1 MADGLIP
8 DLAPNL
14 YSQGQVGTGYAQV
27 FDLGAPNP
35 FAVTQDY
42 INQTIANK
50 KEAVKTAV
58 ANEEKRQQKLDE
70 YLSTLEDI
78 DQPWNVAKVE
88 IGNAINDYGDQI
100 ASMRA
105 QGTPINS
112 TELMK
117 AQKNLKNLAKVNESN
132 YQKATKIGV
141 EMQDPLIYTDED
153 REAFDSEIK
162 AAANIEKGGSVYEV
176 QKVLDKWQ
184 KGVET
189 PNVVEDYK
197 KIKPVP
203 KDATGYKKE
212 TTEIDFKDA
221 VNALLTSYTAPQ
233 LKKLLKMYQDVDRID
248 SKFTSTDIDN
258 KNPEVLDAIYEHMKI
273 DLAPQKELDVTP
285 ITYGGGEGGGNRTEK
300 IKLVPFKNYETSSG
314 NESLA
319 ITNPSQRVFNFTD
332 VNNNSIGISP
342 DKVTMVSNFG
352 NYPTGYYI
360 VGQTTARKS
369 DKTYLTREEATNSG
383 ELTNDTEIQET
394 PDRKYIIVQSKQE
407 LIPLTDE
414 NNAIFKANSG
424 GVDLIE
430 NYKKLLG
437 ANYNNP
443 FAGGKKLSAN
453 NQQGQIQPVDPKVL
467 EQDPNRSN

>member
-14 YSQGQVGTGYAQV
+14 YSQGQVGTGYAQL

-100 ASMRA
+100 AAMRA

-162 AAANIEKGGSVYEV
+162 KAANIEEGGSVYKV
-176 QKVLDKWQ
+176 QEVLDKWQ

-197 KIKPVP
+197 KVKAIA
-203 KDATGYKKE
+203 KDAKGYEKK
-212 TTEIDFKDA
+212 TTEADFNAA
-221 VNALLTSYTAPQ
+221 VKAQLTNYKAPQ
-233 LKKLLKMYQDVDRID
+233 LKKLLKMYQEQDRITPN
-248 SKFTSTDIDN
+248 FRPEDIDA
-258 KNPEVLDAIYEHMKI
+258 KDQKVLDAIETQMRV

-285 ITYGGGEGGGNRTEK
+285 YTASARTPKEPVFNVGAESIYEDKSEMSKINLATGKGANVPPQNLVTGLQGEQSVYMIPQVIQFDTATSDAPEGWYIYGKVQQEKGTKPNLPGDTADSVLAASGNPEGITAELGSDGKWHFYELIERRVPYDLNRAAMQTYGINSLEEIAKKKKFKK
-300 IKLVPFKNYETSSG
+300 IKTSS
-314 NESLA
+314 ESSNTT
-319 ITNPSQRVFNFTD
+319 IPVQ
-332 VNNNSIGISP
+332 
-342 DKVTMVSNFG
+342 DKSV
-352 NYPTGYYI
+352 
-360 VGQTTARKS
+360 
-369 DKTYLTREEATNSG
+369 
-383 ELTNDTEIQET
+383 
-394 PDRKYIIVQSKQE
+394 
-407 LIPLTDE
+407 
-414 NNAIFKANSG
+414 
-424 GVDLIE
+424 
-430 NYKKLLG
+430 
-437 ANYNNP
+437 
-443 FAGGKKLSAN
+443 LS
-453 NQQGQIQPVDPKVL
+453 VDP
-467 EQDPNRSN
+467 N

>member
-1 MADGLIP
+1 MADELIP
-8 DLAPNL
+8 DLASNS
-14 YSQGQVGTGYAQV
+14 YSQGKIGTGYAQV

-42 INQTIANK
+42 INQTVANK
-50 KEAVKTAV
+50 KEAVKKAV
-58 ANEEKRQQKLDE
+58 DNEEKRQQKLDE
-70 YLSTLEDI
+70 FLASVDDI

-88 IGNAINDYGDQI
+88 IGNAINDYGEQI

-117 AQKNLKNLAKVNESN
+117 AQRNLKNLAKVNESN
-132 YQKATKIGV
+132 YQKAMKIGT
-141 EMQDPLIYTDED
+141 EMRDPLIYTDEE
-153 REAFDSEIK
+153 RAAFDEEIK
-162 AAANIEKGGSVYEV
+162 KAADIKKNGGVNKV
-176 QKVLDKWQ
+176 QEVLDKWQ

-197 KIKPVP
+197 KVKPVA
-203 KDATGYKKE
+203 KDKTGRRKE
-212 TTEIDFKDA
+212 TTEQDFNDA
-221 VNALLTSYTAPQ
+221 VDAQLTSYQAPQ
-233 LKKLLKMYQDVDRID
+233 LKKLLKMYQDENRITPAFTSEDID
-248 SKFTSTDIDN
+248 SN
-258 KNPEVLDAIYEHMKI
+258 NQEVLDAIKAQMKV

-285 ITYGGGEGGGNRTEK
+285 ITYRGGGGGGNKTEK
-300 IKLVPFKNYETSSG
+300 IKLVPFKNYSTSSG
-314 NESLA
+314 SESLA

-332 VNNNSIGISP
+332 VNGSSIGISP

-352 NYPTGYYI
+352 NYPDGYYI

-369 DKTYLTREEATNSG
+369 DKTYLTKEEASESG
-383 ELTNDTEIQET
+383 ELTADTEIQET

-437 ANYNNP
+437 TNYSNP
-443 FAGGKKLSAN
+443 FEGGGKIDM
-453 NQQGQIQPVDPKVL
+453 NQ
-467 EQDPNRSN
+467 